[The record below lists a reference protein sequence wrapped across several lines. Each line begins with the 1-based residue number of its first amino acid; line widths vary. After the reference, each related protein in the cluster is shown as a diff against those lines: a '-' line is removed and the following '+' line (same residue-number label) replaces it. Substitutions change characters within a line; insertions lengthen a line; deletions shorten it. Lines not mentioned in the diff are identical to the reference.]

1 MKRSALLLAIGLLLG
16 SAGFAIGQ
24 TTSTGKPRT
33 LCAKKQGGA
42 LRLAKAS
49 RCAKGETKLTLPG
62 AAAKVAGPTGAA
74 GPAGP
79 AGPQG
84 PSGTPGKDG
93 VSPSTTLEP
102 VRRLKAST
110 GADDCMAETVVEQF
124 CSPFNGEPWGN
135 QGGGREPVGYFKDPL
150 GMVHLQGST
159 NHPGAGAGGPLIF
172 RLPVGYRPAATQVF
186 ATSTGLIPRQLG
198 EILVFSDGR
207 VSLNEGD
214 ERNVPL
220 DGITF
225 RAAG

>member
-33 LCAKKQGGA
+33 LCAKKKGGA

-62 AAAKVAGPTGAA
+62 AVARVVGPTGPAGPAGAA

-79 AGPQG
+79 QG
-84 PSGTPGKDG
+84 APGTPAA
-93 VSPSTTLEP
+93 TALEP
-102 VRRLKAST
+102 VRRLRAST
-110 GADDCMAETVVEQF
+110 GADDCMPATVVEQF

-135 QGGGREPVGYFKDPL
+135 LGGGREPVGYFKDPL
-150 GMVHLQGST
+150 GLVHLQGST
-159 NHPGAGAGGPLIF
+159 SHPGAGAGGPVIF
-172 RLPVGYRPAATQVF
+172 RLPVGYRPAARQVF
-186 ATSTGLIPRQLG
+186 ATPTGLIPRQLG
-198 EILVFSDGR
+198 EIFVSADGT
-207 VSLNEGD
+207 VTLNDGD

-220 DGITF
+220 DGISF